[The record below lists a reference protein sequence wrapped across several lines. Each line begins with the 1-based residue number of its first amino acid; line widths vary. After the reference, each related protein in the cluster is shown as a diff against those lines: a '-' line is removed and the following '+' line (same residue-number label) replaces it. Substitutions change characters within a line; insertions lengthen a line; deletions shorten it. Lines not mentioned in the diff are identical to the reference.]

1 MTVYASKIPGNKIHP
16 IPNELFQRKTG
27 SEPVIANHPQAKQ
40 FARFQAMDNNST
52 AKLPAQRKENKTGLP
67 DTLKTGVESISGYSM
82 DDVKVH
88 YNSDRPAL
96 LQAHAYAQGDNI
108 YLAPGQEKHLPHEA
122 WHVVQQKQGRVMPTM
137 QLRGKINLNDNPR
150 LEQEAD
156 AMGAKAIGVRPEAGG
171 FVGMPGGLSGSGA
184 SVTQPKFVRYPAVI
198 QARIKIGDQTY
209 THGSKRRVDHL
220 FDNVLAPALEQRSY
234 KTYGAKSA
242 LVRYI
247 RMYRDADPEKIF
259 DDETA
264 FLNEFFPWLLD
275 QKRNVRG
282 GGETSLIKSFDVSG
296 MSRPGWPKEYAT
308 RLGVIAGDNI
318 RHVIRNATIKR
329 ALKIDYD
336 IRSGSFSDLKKHLQ
350 GFAGALGVDFSE
362 SSTVDVLMKEIYKKL
377 YLNIDNLFAGTGGI
391 NQVIGFAAD
400 PIREFAEDLI
410 ALENEPV
417 DIEGVFGH
425 VFGILDGVA
434 NRVRGDQSEI
444 SDFVREIKHT
454 LIEIA
459 NEMKV
464 NNDGSANMPAEVIG
478 NLLADVG
485 LNFGFDLI
493 DGRTVQDQFNI
504 QSRQARLLRV
514 EGLLQ
519 QYISSNGTEGDLE
532 SIFKQFM
539 GLGDS

>member
-1 MTVYASKIPGNKIHP
+1 MGIYADRTRESKARL
-16 IPNELFQRKTG
+16 IPNQVASGKAG
-27 SEPVIANHPQAKQ
+27 GKSAMASNQAQAIQ
-40 FARFQAMDNNST
+40 FARFRAMDNSH
-52 AKLPAQRKENKTGLP
+52 AVKPPVQKQENKTGLP
-67 DTLKTGVESISGYSM
+67 DTLKAGMENISGYSM
-82 DDVKVH
+82 RDVKVH
-88 YNSDRPAL
+88 YNSHQPGL
-96 LQAHAYAQGDNI
+96 IQAHAYTQGANI
-108 YLAPGQEKHLPHEA
+108 YLAPGQEKHLPHET
-122 WHVVQQKQGRVMPTM
+122 WHVVQQKQGRVRPTVHLKKM
-137 QLRGKINLNDNPR
+137 NINDDPG
-150 LEQEAD
+150 LEKEAD
-156 AMGAKAIGVRPEAGG
+156 MMGARAVQRNAGG
-171 FVGMPGGLSGSGA
+171 AEVSRGTLSNPGSA
-184 SVTQPKFVRYPAVI
+184 CATQLKLNGGPAVI
-198 QARIKIGDQTY
+198 QAKIRIGDQTY
-209 THGSKRRVDHL
+209 THGSKRWVDHL
-220 FDNVLAPALEQRSY
+220 FDNVVAPYLERNGY

-247 RMYRDADPEKIF
+247 RMYRDANPEKIF
-259 DDETA
+259 TDDGE
-264 FLNEFFPWLLD
+264 FLDEFVPWLMD
-275 QKRNVRG
+275 QERNVRG
-282 GGETSLIKSFDVSG
+282 GKKTSLIKPFDVSG

-329 ALKIDYD
+329 ALKINYD
-336 IRSGSFSDLKKHLQ
+336 IQSGSFSNLKGNLQ
-350 GFAGALGVDFSE
+350 GLAGTLGIDFSE
-362 SSTVDVLMKEIYKKL
+362 STTVDVLMKEVYKKL

-400 PIREFAEDLI
+400 PVRAFGEDLVAI
-410 ALENEPV
+410 GNEPV
-417 DIEGVFGH
+417 DVEVMFGH

-444 SDFVREIKHT
+444 DDFVREIKHT

-459 NEMKV
+459 NGMKADNGGNV
-464 NNDGSANMPAEVIG
+464 NIPADVIG

-519 QYISSNGTEGDLE
+519 QYISSGGTEGDLE

-539 GLGDS
+539 GLEES